1 MLKNIKVIY
10 TWRGSMQ
17 KCKIKSVKYVGKR
30 KTYNLTMKSNQHNY
44 FIYDKNIDKSIVS
57 ANSHSAC
64 YGYNSYSTA
73 YLKANYPDEFMC
85 SLLDVTIT
93 SGSGERHDKVAAF
106 EREFKRKM
114 GVKFLPRDIN
124 KCKVAYTIEKR
135 RDPKEGIKKT
145 EIRPSLL
152 CKGLLS
158 KSARNIEENQPYD
171 DMRDL
176 IRKTESS
183 LVDTRVIDAL
193 ARGGYLGKKHIE
205 DPSVIVKD
213 FVVTREDM
221 KKTAKKGVE
230 TIDIFG

>member
-1 MLKNIKVIY
+1 
-10 TWRGSMQ
+10 MQ
-17 KCKIKSVKYVGKR
+17 KCKIKSVRYIGER
-30 KTYNLTMKSNQHNY
+30 KTYNLTMESGQHNY
-44 FIYDKNIDKSIVS
+44 FIYDKNNGKSVVS

-85 SLLDVTIT
+85 SLLDVAIT
-93 SGSGERHDKVAAF
+93 SSNGDRHDKVAAF

-135 RDPKEGIKKT
+135 RDVKEGIKKT

-158 KSARNIEENQPYD
+158 KSAKNIEENAPYD
-171 DMRDL
+171 DLRDL
-176 IRKTESS
+176 IGKTESS

-193 ARGGYLGKKHIE
+193 AKGGYMGKKHIE
-205 DPSVIVKD
+205 DTSVIVKD
-213 FVVTREDM
+213 FVMTREDI

-230 TIDIFG
+230 SVDMFA

>member
-1 MLKNIKVIY
+1 
-10 TWRGSMQ
+10 MQ
-17 KCKIKSVKYVGKR
+17 KCKIKSVRYIGKR
-30 KTYNLTMKSNQHNY
+30 KTYNLTMKSDQHNY
-44 FIYDKNIDKSIVS
+44 FIYDKNIDASVVS

-85 SLLDVTIT
+85 SLLDVAIT
-93 SGSGERHDKVAAF
+93 SSNGDRHDKVAAF

-124 KCKVAYTIEKR
+124 KCKVSYTIEKR
-135 RDPKEGIKKT
+135 RDIKEGIKKT

-158 KSARNIEENQPYD
+158 KSAKNIEENAPYD
-171 DMRDL
+171 DLRDL

-213 FVVTREDM
+213 FVTTREDM

-230 TIDIFG
+230 SIDMFA